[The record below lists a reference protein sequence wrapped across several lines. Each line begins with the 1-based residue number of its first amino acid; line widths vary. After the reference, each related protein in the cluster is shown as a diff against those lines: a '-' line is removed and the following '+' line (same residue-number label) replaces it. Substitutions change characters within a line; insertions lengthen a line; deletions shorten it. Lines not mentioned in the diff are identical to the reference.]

1 MLNLLSLNSATK
13 LHYLIWNNIQY
24 RDIQNC
30 LISTFQNFVLG
41 IDAMLCWLGTS
52 ATLLRYKVKIPKV
65 IISDTRCL
73 KFNWRFV
80 IFLWNMLIMSVI
92 VVYVCQNC
100 VTEFFSPEYLTCFP
114 STSMTVT
121 YFSSEGGCKQLS
133 GNWSLAKTIRR
144 QVLPQRPS
152 PRITNF
158 FLMVAIFQILEIFN
172 LKI

>member
-65 IISDTRCL
+65 IISDIRCL

-100 VTEFFSPEYLTCFP
+100 VSKFFFQNTLPASHRLQWRSHKF
-114 STSMTVT
+114 
-121 YFSSEGGCKQLS
+121 
-133 GNWSLAKTIRR
+133 
-144 QVLPQRPS
+144 QVKVAVNS
-152 PRITNF
+152 
-158 FLMVAIFQILEIFN
+158 FLGIGL
-172 LKI
+172 